1 MNRRNLMAS
10 MLATVPLLETTT
22 MSHAQVSTEAE
33 MTAIWTRW
41 VAFWNGNLGLAE
53 EIIAADYSL
62 HMSPMG
68 GEDISIYSG
77 PAGLA
82 ALVGGLHAAI
92 EDLHFDIQVQPL
104 FGDGMIAGRWI
115 ASGHYKGGFPGAK
128 AEVGTPVKFA
138 GADFLR
144 IENGKI
150 AEYWLSADQL
160 DLLSQLKAIG

>member
-1 MNRRNLMAS
+1 MSNAQ
-10 MLATVPLLETTT
+10 AT
-22 MSHAQVSTEAE
+22 TEDD
-33 MTAIWTRW
+33 MMAIWTKW
-41 VAFWNGNLGLAE
+41 VAFWNGDLALAE
-53 EIIAADYSL
+53 EIIAPDYTL

-68 GEDISIYSG
+68 GGDTSAYAS

-82 ALVGGLHAAI
+82 AFIGGFHAAI
-92 EDLHFDIQVQPL
+92 ENLTFEVQVEPL
-104 FGDGMIAGRWI
+104 FGEGMIAGRWI
-115 ASGHYKGGFPGAK
+115 ARGSYKGGFPGAQ

-160 DLLSQLKAIG
+160 DLLTQLKMMG

>member
-1 MNRRNLMAS
+1 MAD
-10 MLATVPLLETTT
+10 
-22 MSHAQVSTEAE
+22 
-33 MTAIWTRW
+33 
-41 VAFWNGNLGLAE
+41 
-53 EIIAADYSL
+53 EIIAPDYTL

-68 GEDISIYSG
+68 GGDISSYAS

-82 ALVGGLHAAI
+82 ALIGGFHGAI
-92 EDLHFDIQVQPL
+92 DDLHFEIQVEPL
-104 FGDGMIAGRWI
+104 FGEGMIAGRWI
-115 ASGHYKGGFPGAK
+115 ATGRYKGGFPGAQ

-160 DLLSQLKAIG
+160 DLLTQLKMMG